1 MQITKFKIKDRTIY
15 QISNHKLIGIVGQD
29 IFSVAF
35 QDEGWDGLHKTMKIV
50 RSDGKIVKL
59 ALANDEVELTQE
71 CYIPGVSKVGFY
83 GTINEDDPEELKI
96 ISTDYAQITFL
107 EHAYDNEDG
116 VAITDPTPSQYDILI
131 GKILDTKDEVDA
143 LKVELE
149 DEITEIERK
158 VRDGEFDGVGISNI
172 EKISTVG
179 LVDTYQINYTDGSST
194 TFEVTN
200 GEKGDEGVGIVS
212 IIQTS
217 GTSAPGTTDVY
228 TITLSNGDTFNF
240 NVYNGK
246 DDYDDTEIRQ
256 ELAGKQDTLTAGTG
270 ISISNNIISVSE
282 GFSVVVVA
290 ELPNIGE
297 PNTLYLVPT
306 GDPSPNYCNE
316 YIYVDNIGWE
326 LVGTTQID
334 LSNYYTKSD
343 TDTLLDYKVN
353 KSFMPGVFFIEV
365 NNLMDLSYSSSIN
378 FNQSDL
384 GKFLD
389 VAKYKEANP
398 EKQVLLFLSNTVSL
412 NTFSYTPY
420 LIFATKAYYSNVGMA
435 SIQFVLI
442 FNHSSSGYVNKLDE
456 MSLTIFPILSEG
468 VITGISQVTLYR
480 GNRTELEMTSN
491 KVTTISSNST
501 DTQYPSAAA
510 VYNYVSGGSF
520 VTSSAI
526 TTIWKGTQQEYDDL
540 GTYDNQTMYIIE

>member
-1 MQITKFKIKDRTIY
+1 MQITRFKIKDRTIY
-15 QISNHKLIGIVGQD
+15 QISNYKLIGIVGQD
-29 IFSVAF
+29 KFSVVF
-35 QDEGWDGLHKTMKIV
+35 QDNEWDGLHKTMKII

-59 ALANDEVELTQE
+59 ALVDDEVELTQE
-71 CYIPGVSKVGFY
+71 CYIPGISKVGFY

-96 ISTDYAQITFL
+96 ASTDYAQITFL

-131 GKILDTKDEVDA
+131 GRILDTKDEVDA

-149 DEITEIERK
+149 DEIAEIERK
-158 VRDGEFDGVGISNI
+158 VRDGEFDGEDGVGISNI
-172 EKISTVG
+172 VKISTVG
-179 LVDTYQINYTDGSST
+179 LVDTYQINYTDGNST

-200 GEKGDEGVGIVS
+200 GEKGDDGVSVVS
-212 IIQTS
+212 VIKTS
-217 GTSAPGTTDVY
+217 GTSAPGT
-228 TITLSNGDTFNF
+228 
-240 NVYNGK
+240 
-246 DDYDDTEIRQ
+246 TEIRQ
-256 ELAGKQDTLTAGTG
+256 ELAGKQDALTPGAG
-270 ISISNNIISVSE
+270 ISISNNVISVSE
-282 GFSVVVVA
+282 GFNVVVVA
-290 ELPNIGE
+290 ELPTVGE

-326 LVGTTQID
+326 QVGTTQID

-343 TDTLLDYKVN
+343 TDTLLGYKVD

-365 NNLMDLSYSSSIN
+365 DSLMDLSFSSSIN

-384 GKFLD
+384 SKFLD

-420 LIFATKAYYSNVGMA
+420 LIFSTKTYYSNVGMA

-442 FNHSSSGYVNKLDE
+442 FNHSSSGYANKLDG

-468 VITGISQVTLYR
+468 VITGISQVTLYK

-491 KVTTISSNST
+491 KVTTISANST
-501 DTQYPSAAA
+501 NTEYPSALA
-510 VYNYVSGGSF
+510 VKNYVDSQISG
-520 VTSSAI
+520 AI
-526 TTIWKGTQQEYDDL
+526 GGAY
-540 GTYDNQTMYIIE
+540 